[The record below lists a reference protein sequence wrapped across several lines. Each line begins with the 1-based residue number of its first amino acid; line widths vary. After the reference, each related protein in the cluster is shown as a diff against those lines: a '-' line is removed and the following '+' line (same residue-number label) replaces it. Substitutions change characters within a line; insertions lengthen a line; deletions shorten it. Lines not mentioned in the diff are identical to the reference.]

1 MNTIWLF
8 SIVLITAFFFVEYKY
23 TKQVEPFSFEIKSSL
38 DGKMFK
44 KINIGAEAIMNGI
57 SSQASKLKYGVVS
70 SLPFRHKLREFKRT
84 LRGRNM

>member
-1 MNTIWLF
+1 MNTILLF
-8 SIVLITAFFFVEYKY
+8 SIVLIIAFYFVEH

-38 DGKMFK
+38 DDKMFK
-44 KINIGAEAIMNGI
+44 KINIGAESIMNGI

-84 LRGRNM
+84 MRGRNM